1 MDRLKG
7 LKPEVNFLLEIE
19 ERMWRQRSRTSW
31 LKDGDQNTRFFY
43 RRASHRR
50 RRRRR
55 RNRIVGLRDNATA
68 WEEDKDEVVSILL
81 RYYETIFKSSQPT
94 QIDEVVAH
102 VPQVVSQSM
111 NDSLLREFTG
121 GKVE

>member
-7 LKPEVNFLLEIE
+7 LKSEVNFLLEIE

-43 RRASHRR
+43 RRASH
-50 RRRRR
+50 RRR

-111 NDSLLREFTG
+111 NDSLLHEFTG